1 MSQQIEALEFID
13 TLIKGKITPGK
24 IIQARRES
32 LGLTQKDIADI
43 TGLKTTFIS
52 AVENDKRNI
61 GVQTATKI
69 AAAIA
74 LHPSSILFPEDFNL
88 DKEVAKIIKKRNKI
102 LKDKAA

>member
-13 TLIKGKITPGK
+13 TLIEGNITPGK

-88 DKEVAKIIKKRNKI
+88 DKEVVKIIKKRNKI
-102 LKDKAA
+102 LKDKTA